1 MLDKIDVHLE
11 RLDECESVGA
21 FDCAAYVIADD
32 RETALSIA
40 REVGLVKSINDIVL
54 THDEME
60 KMTDDA
66 IAHIISNLRVVAR
79 ALPTD
84 KSRLVRICQ
93 KCDLVVG
100 MTGDGVNDAPAL
112 KIADVGFSMGS
123 GTEIAKES
131 SDIVIMD
138 DDISKINKAISISN
152 KVKRIIKENLIFSI
166 GVKILILI
174 LSVFGVAN
182 MWQAVFADVGVTII
196 SILNTL
202 RIMKK

>member
-1 MLDKIDVHLE
+1 MPTEKYEKLE
-11 RLDECESVGA
+11 EL
-21 FDCAAYVIADD
+21 
-32 RETALSIA
+32 
-40 REVGLVKSINDIVL
+40 L
-54 THDEME
+54 TKE
-60 KMTDDA
+60 
-66 IAHIISNLRVVAR
+66 NVVAF
-79 ALPTD
+79 
-84 KSRLVRICQ
+84 I
-93 KCDLVVG
+93 
-100 MTGDGVNDAPAL
+100 GDGINDAPSL
-112 KIADVGFSMGS
+112 KRADIGISMGS
-123 GTEIAKES
+123 IGSSSAIEA